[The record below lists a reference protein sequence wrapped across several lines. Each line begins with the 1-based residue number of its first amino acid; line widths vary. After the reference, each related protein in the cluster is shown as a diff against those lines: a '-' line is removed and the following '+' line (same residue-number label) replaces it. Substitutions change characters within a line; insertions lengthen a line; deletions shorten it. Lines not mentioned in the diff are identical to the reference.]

1 MQQLLSISLVQSMPI
16 VLPPPPG
23 SRLETYIPD
32 LRVASAI
39 TTLSTGDSGELF
51 IAGGATPNDKQ
62 DDMLIDSK
70 VFIGNIMY
78 SHSCV
83 HL

>member
-1 MQQLLSISLVQSMPI
+1 MLQSLYIVQSMPI

-23 SRLETYIPD
+23 SRSETYIPD

-39 TTLSTGDSGELF
+39 TTLSTGELF

-70 VFIGNIMY
+70 VFIMY
-78 SHSCV
+78 SLSCV
-83 HL
+83 LI